1 MQGKFEMPTA
11 EIIVFG
17 TEDVITTS
25 FGASTEEAELP
36 KVDF

>member
-1 MQGKFEMPTA
+1 MQSKFEMPKA
-11 EIIVFG
+11 EIIIFG
-17 TEDVITTS
+17 TEDVITAS

>member
-1 MQGKFEMPTA
+1 MQSKFEMPKA
-11 EIIVFG
+11 EIIIFG

-25 FGASTEEAELP
+25 GASTEEAVLP